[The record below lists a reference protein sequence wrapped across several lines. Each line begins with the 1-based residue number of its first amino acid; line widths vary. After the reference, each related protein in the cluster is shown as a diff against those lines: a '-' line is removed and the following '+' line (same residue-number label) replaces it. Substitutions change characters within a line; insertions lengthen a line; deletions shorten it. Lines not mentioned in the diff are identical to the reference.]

1 MLLCIAAVTTS
12 KAIPA
17 MQNPSTAPAA
27 PTGDVKVE
35 MTTTLGNVTLLLY
48 GDTPKHLRNFVKLA
62 SEGYYDGL
70 LFHRVIRDFMVQGG
84 DPESKDAP
92 AGKLLGNGD
101 PGTKSTPR

>member
-1 MLLCIAAVTTS
+1 MLLCIAAATTS

-17 MQNPSTAPAA
+17 MQNPSATPAA
-27 PTGDVKVE
+27 GTGDVKVE

-70 LFHRVIRDFMVQGG
+70 LFHRVM
-84 DPESKDAP
+84 
-92 AGKLLGNGD
+92 
-101 PGTKSTPR
+101 PRLHGSGRRPVIERRA